1 MRPLTQRPHRR
12 SIETRH
18 RLGSQ
23 RARALAASVVLAA
36 ATSTV
41 VFSPASPASAGGG
54 PVIYEVTTTEDLV
67 TAPGSALS
75 LREAVS
81 LADAD
86 GANSEIRLQLGATY
100 ELDLCN
106 PAAPDESTNASGDLD
121 HSSAH
126 QLRIVGFSAIVRQ
139 TCTGERVLH
148 SLNPAT
154 QVLVLSTTITG
165 GRTTG
170 TGGGIFSNGPITLLG
185 SVVEGN
191 VGGGAGGGGVASFFD
206 VTVNGTTF
214 QDNRTSGHGGGIF
227 ANEQLVLHGST
238 VVGNVAASD
247 GGGAYGGDGVDVQ
260 RSTVTRN
267 LAFGAGG
274 GVRSAEDVDL
284 LGATVVANR
293 AATGANLRASDDITY
308 EGSVLALGSGG
319 SDCASSQVASGG
331 GNVGVDATCGT
342 ALASDTPSLHP
353 QISLLAD
360 HGGGTDTMRP
370 VVGSPSI
377 DRYGAPC
384 ATAHDQRAEA
394 RPQGP
399 ACDSGAYEGPAAA
412 CSPTFPDVGA
422 THPFF
427 VEVCWLAQSG
437 ITGGYPNGTF
447 QPANPI
453 SRQAMAAF
461 LHRLAL
467 SPPVLTGAPT
477 FTDVS
482 GSHPFFEEVEWMHQ
496 EAITEGFGD
505 GTFRP
510 LDPVSRQAMAAF
522 LHRVAGE
529 PGPAGAPPYFSD
541 VPNSHPFFADVQ
553 WMYQEGVT
561 TGFGDGTFHPS
572 DPVSRQ
578 AMAAFLERMAD
589 EVVLAGL

>member
-1 MRPLTQRPHRR
+1 MRSPGTSPRLARPRPR
-12 SIETRH
+12 SGLATS
-18 RLGSQ
+18 L
-23 RARALAASVVLAA
+23 AVALALALAA
-36 ATSTV
+36 ATTAAGTD
-41 VFSPASPASAGGG
+41 PAAAGGA
-54 PVIYEVTTTEDLV
+54 PLSYAVTTTDDVLD
-67 TAPGSALS
+67 APGGIS
-75 LREAVS
+75 LREAIT
-81 LADAD
+81 LANGD
-86 GANSEIRLQLGATY
+86 GDHSQVNLQAGAHY
-100 ELDLCN
+100 VLDLCGG
-106 PAAPDESTNASGDLD
+106 AGTESQNLSGDLD
-121 HSSAH
+121 HTAAGEA
-126 QLRIVGFSAIVRQ
+126 LVLAGFGATVEQ
-139 TCTGERVLH
+139 TCAGERVLQ
-148 SLNPAT
+148 STQPASQLNI
-154 QVLVLSTTITG
+154 LSTTITG
-165 GRTTG
+165 GRTAE
-170 TGGGIFSNGPITLLG
+170 TGGGIFSGGPLTLIT
-185 SVVEGN
+185 STVESNTGGN
-191 VGGGAGGGGVASFFD
+191 VGGGGVASFLD
-206 VTVNGTTF
+206 VTALSSTF
-214 QDNRTSGHGGGIF
+214 RDNATSGLGGGVF
-227 ANEQLVLHGST
+227 SNEELVLAGST
-238 VVGNVAASD
+238 VAGNVAAD
-247 GGGAYGGDGVDVQ
+247 EGGGAYGGAGVRIE

-267 LAFGAGG
+267 LAFGDGG
-274 GVRSAEDVDL
+274 GARSAGDIDVQ
-284 LGATVVANR
+284 GSTVVANR
-293 AATGANLRASDDITY
+293 GTFGANLRATDDI
-308 EGSVLALGSGG
+308 EFRGSIIALGAGG
-319 SDCASSQVASGG
+319 GDCASSQVSTQG
-331 GNVGVDATCGT
+331 GNVGVDATCGSVAGDDL
-342 ALASDTPSLHP
+342 ALVHP
-353 QISLLAD
+353 QIGPLAD
-360 HGGGTDTMRP
+360 NGGDTETMRSVIGSP
-370 VVGSPSI
+370 VVDQHVFPGPT
-377 DRYGAPC
+377 C
-384 ATAHDQRAEA
+384 ATSQDQRIVD